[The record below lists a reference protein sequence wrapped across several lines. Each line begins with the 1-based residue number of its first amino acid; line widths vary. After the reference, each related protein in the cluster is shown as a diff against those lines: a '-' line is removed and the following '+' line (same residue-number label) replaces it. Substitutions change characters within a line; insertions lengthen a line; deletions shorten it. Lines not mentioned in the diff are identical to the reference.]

1 MPAVAIILDL
11 MVLGGFVWVKLNTD
25 PFVLGVAAVTMAVIA
40 IGEQIFLNYSAR
52 KKSMESDESH
62 THHH

>member
-1 MPAVAIILDL
+1 